1 MKHHVVT
8 PSTRF
13 LAIVALAQSL
23 AAAAPMPAKDGFVKA
38 NGIKLHYVDWGG
50 AGDTILFLPGFN
62 DSAHI
67 YDSFA
72 PRFTDRFHVIDLTR
86 RGVGES
92 DKPKDGYDASTRVED
107 IRESL
112 DALGISHTIL
122 IGHSMA
128 GDELTLFASR
138 YPRRTIRVVYLDAAY
153 DRTPEGWLKGLSD
166 PTYKPSVMTRMR
178 MEALGLPQASEIHVD
193 KMPPPD
199 EWAILVATHKAVFA
213 FRQNYTKVQAPA
225 LAFYA
230 VIANKHYPSS
240 WLPKGADASLR
251 AKADA
256 WWQQA
261 GMRDAV
267 EQFRREIPHGE
278 IVEFTDARHYL
289 FLGDTA
295 DEVAEKT
302 RAFLLTR

>member
-1 MKHHVVT
+1 MQCHSLK
-8 PSTRF
+8 
-13 LAIVALAQSL
+13 LATWSLGFALAQSL
-23 AAAAPMPAKDGFVKA
+23 AAATPLPAKDGFVNA

-50 AGDTILFLPGFN
+50 TGDTILFLPGFN

-72 PRFTDRFHVIDLTR
+72 PRFTDRFHAIGLTR
-86 RGVGES
+86 RGVGQS

-107 IRESL
+107 IRQAL
-112 DALGISHTIL
+112 DALGTSRVIL

-138 YPRRTIRVVYLDAAY
+138 YPQRTIKVVYLDAAY
-153 DRTPEGWLKGLSD
+153 DRTPQGWLDGLSD
-166 PTYKPSVMTRMR
+166 PNYKPSMMTRMR

-213 FRQNYTKVQAPA
+213 FRQDYSHIQAPA

-230 VIANKHYPSS
+230 VTANTHYPSS
-240 WLPKGADASLR
+240 WLPKDADASLR
-251 AKADA
+251 AKSDA
-256 WWQQA
+256 WWQKQH
-261 GMRDAV
+261 MRDAV

-278 IVEFTDARHYL
+278 VVEFTDAKHYL
-289 FLGDTA
+289 FLGPTA
-295 DEVAEKT
+295 DEVAAKT
-302 RAFLLTR
+302 RAFLLQP